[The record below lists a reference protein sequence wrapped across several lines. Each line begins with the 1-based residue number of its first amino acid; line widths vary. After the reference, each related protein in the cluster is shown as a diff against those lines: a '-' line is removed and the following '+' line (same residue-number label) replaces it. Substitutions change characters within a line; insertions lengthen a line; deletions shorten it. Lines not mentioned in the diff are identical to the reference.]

1 MMMLPFPVNTQIDK
15 FSLWVIF
22 AHFNDSKLGENL
34 TQMSNIKNLP
44 IMPRKKD
51 EDYPIKIVPKYC
63 KFLQVLRIKH
73 TEIPVPL
80 M

>member
-1 MMMLPFPVNTQIDK
+1 
-15 FSLWVIF
+15 
-22 AHFNDSKLGENL
+22 
-34 TQMSNIKNLP
+34 MSNIKNLP
-44 IMPRKKD
+44 KLPRKKD